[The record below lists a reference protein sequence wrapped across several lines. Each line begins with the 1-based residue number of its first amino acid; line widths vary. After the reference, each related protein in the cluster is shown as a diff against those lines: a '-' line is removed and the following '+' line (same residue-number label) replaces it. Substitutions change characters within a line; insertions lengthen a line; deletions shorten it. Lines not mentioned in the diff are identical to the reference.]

1 MAIVYPATPAA
12 EPRWYDRL
20 QTHPVAAFAGILI
33 LGLLVGFLISK
44 LRGTSASAATT
55 ATSSNASPDVLYYP
69 TQNTFE
75 NINTTSDSYNQ
86 TTTNNPPPSSGGS
99 SGGLQFPLT
108 AKVRASTGSSFDKKY
123 GGVYLFSTPAT
134 GAFGGH
140 SLSTVPFGS
149 AITLFSETQGSP
161 YASGESDTNWFQTS
175 GGYISEHDVILP
187 STPLLAPG
195 PGGLNPGTG
204 MGGLSVLDWLRSYV
218 PILN

>member
-1 MAIVYPATPAA
+1 MAIVYPADVAPQAH
-12 EPRWYDRL
+12 WYDRL
-20 QTHPVAAFAGILI
+20 QTHPIAAFAGIII
-33 LGLLVGFLISK
+33 LGLLIGYLISK
-44 LRGTSASAATT
+44 LRGTSSAATT
-55 ATSSNASPDVLYYP
+55 SASSSSASPDVLYYP

-75 NINTTSDSYNQ
+75 NINTTADSYNQ
-86 TTTNNPPPSSGGS
+86 TTNNPPPSSGGS
-99 SGGLQFPLT
+99 SGGLQFPLQAT
-108 AKVRASTGSSFDKKY
+108 VRASTGSSFDKQYK
-123 GGVYLFSTPAT
+123 GVYLFSTPAT

-161 YASGESDTNWFQTS
+161 YASGESDTNWFQTA

-204 MGGLSVLDWLRSYV
+204 MGGLSIFDWLRSYV
-218 PILN
+218 PALN